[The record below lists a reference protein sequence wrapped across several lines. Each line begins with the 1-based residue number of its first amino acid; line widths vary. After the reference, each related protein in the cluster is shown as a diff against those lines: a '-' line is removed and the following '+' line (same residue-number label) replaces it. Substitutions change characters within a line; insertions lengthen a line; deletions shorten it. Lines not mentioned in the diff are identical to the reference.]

1 VSHELEAA
9 AADSVGGFFS
19 RKPKHALPVGTPCP
33 NCETPLE
40 GPWCHQCGQKG
51 EEFHRSI
58 GHLAAEAFEGLTHF
72 DGRFWTTVPDLI
84 LKPAKLTRGF
94 LDGRR
99 APQIPPFRLFLVVV
113 LLVFL
118 AGGLG
123 DNNKAHVVDAG
134 GGARTLSA
142 PGMKLKFEDTPPA
155 AIKMG
160 AQDGKGSTSGFERW
174 LEERGN
180 AAVRNPEAFGHALE
194 SWGHRLAVLA
204 LPIAALLLGLLF
216 VFQRRFYLFDHLIFS
231 MHSLSFQGLL
241 LSAGFLLNL
250 APGQLGDL
258 LVFVAPVHLFV
269 HMRGVY
275 GTGVFGT
282 LIRMLL
288 LFFGSIFGG
297 GLIMLLLFFLGL
309 NAVGAHG

>member
-1 VSHELEAA
+1 MSHELEAA
-9 AADSVGGFFS
+9 AADAAGGFFS

-51 EEFHRSI
+51 EEYHRSI
-58 GHLAAEAFEGLTHF
+58 GHLVAEAFEGLTHF
-72 DGRFWTTVPDLI
+72 DGRFWNTMPDLVRR
-84 LKPAKLTRGF
+84 PGKLTRDY

-99 APQIPPFRLFLVVV
+99 APQIPPFRLFLVAV
-113 LLVFL
+113 LLIFFT
-118 AGGLG
+118 GGLG
-123 DNNKAHVVDAG
+123 GDNTARVVKPDANT
-134 GGARTLSA
+134 RVLTA
-142 PGMKLKFEDTPPA
+142 PGMKLNIQEDPPS
-155 AIKMG
+155 AIDMS
-160 AQDGKGSTSGFERW
+160 ARDSTRPPNRFERW
-174 LEERGN
+174 LEQRGN
-180 AAVRNPEAFGHALE
+180 AAIRNPEAFGHALE
-194 SWGHRLAVLA
+194 AWGHRLAVLA

-241 LSAGFLLNL
+241 LSTAFLVNL
-250 APGQLGDL
+250 APGKLGDL
-258 LVFVAPVHLFV
+258 LFFVAPVHLFV

-282 LIRMLL
+282 LVRMLL
-288 LFFGSIFGG
+288 LFLGSVFGG
-297 GLIMLLLFFLGL
+297 GLIMLILFFLGL

>member
-1 VSHELEAA
+1 MSHELEAA
-9 AADSVGGFFS
+9 AAESVGGFFS

-72 DGRFWTTVPDLI
+72 DGRFWRTVPDLI
-84 LKPAKLTRGF
+84 LKPHKLTRDF

-113 LLVFL
+113 LLVFFT
-118 AGGLG
+118 GGLG
-123 DNNKAHVVDAG
+123 GASKPGLVIVDPQD
-134 GGARTLSA
+134 GGAR
-142 PGMKLKFEDTPPA
+142 PA
-155 AIKMG
+155 AVHG
-160 AQDGKGSTSGFERW
+160 AARPADIDIDLGKAAAPATSAFESWFER
-174 LEERGN
+174 GAN
-180 AAVRNPEAFGHALE
+180 AAMRNPESFSHSLHA
-194 SWGHRLAVLA
+194 WGHRLAVLS
-204 LPIAALLLGLLF
+204 LPLAALLLGLLF
-216 VFQRRFYLFDHLIFS
+216 VFQKRFYLFDHLIFS

-241 LSAGFLLNL
+241 LSLSFLINL

-258 LVFVAPVHLFV
+258 LMLAAPVHLFV

-275 GTGVFGT
+275 GTGVPGT
-282 LIRMLL
+282 LVRMFL
-288 LFFGSIFGG
+288 LFVGSMAGAA
-297 GLIMLLLFFLGL
+297 LIMILLMILGF
-309 NAVGAHG
+309 NEVAAH